1 MFTTKLSH
9 IRGALAGV
17 AVTGLASLLVL
28 AGCGSSGTS
37 LSSPQAGQTTSRTP
51 STSSTGPVPSVT
63 TAPVTT
69 GRNYHPKIV
78 PSQFSTTVDNRYF
91 PLKPGTTYLYK
102 GTRDG
107 VPTSTRYAV
116 LKQTKTVMGVRCLV
130 ISDIVT
136 QNHSLVEKTTDWY
149 AQDSKGN
156 VWYFGE
162 NTAEYANGVVTN
174 TDGTWEAGVDHAL
187 PGIVMEVNS
196 RTGDH
201 YRQEYRPGIAEDT
214 ATVLQ
219 TNASIKLPSGT
230 YRHVVVTRDINPLDP
245 TKHERKWFAPGVGF
259 VHADLHQGGHH
270 EVSSLV
276 K

>member
-1 MFTTKLSH
+1 MITS
-9 IRGALAGV
+9 IDDRRGGALAVVALAGV
-17 AVTGLASLLVL
+17 ASLLVL
-28 AGCGSSGTS
+28 GGCS
-37 LSSPQAGQTTSRTP
+37 SSPQAGQATSGAP
-51 STSSTGPVPSVT
+51 GTSSAGAVPPAT

-69 GRNYHPKIV
+69 GRSYHPKIV

-91 PLKPGTTYLYK
+91 PLKPGTTHIYK

-107 VPTSTRYAV
+107 VPTSTRYVV
-116 LKQTKTVMGVRCLV
+116 LRQTETVMGVKCLV

-162 NTAEYANGVVTN
+162 NTAEYAIGVVTN
-174 TDGTWEAGVDHAL
+174 TDGTWQAGVDLAL
-187 PGIVMEVNS
+187 PGIVMEASSSV
-196 RTGDH
+196 GDH

-219 TNASIKLPSGT
+219 TNASIKLPLGT
-230 YRHVVVTRDINPLDP
+230 FSHVVVTRDINPLDP
-245 TKHERKWFAPGVGF
+245 AKHERKWFAPGVGF
-259 VHADLHQGGHH
+259 VHADLHQASHH

-276 K
+276 R

>member
-1 MFTTKLSH
+1 MITTMFSRT
-9 IRGALAGV
+9 RGALAGV
-17 AVTGLASLLVL
+17 ALTGVASLLAVG
-28 AGCGSSGTS
+28 GCGSSGTS
-37 LSSPQAGQTTSRTP
+37 LSSPQTTSRTP
-51 STSSTGPVPSVT
+51 STSSTGSVPPAT
-63 TAPVTT
+63 TGPVTT

-78 PSQFSTTVDNRYF
+78 PSQFSTTVNNRYF
-91 PLKPGTTYLYK
+91 PLKPGTTRLYR

-116 LKQTKTVMGVRCLV
+116 LKQTKSVMGVKCLV
-130 ISDIVT
+130 ISDVVT

-162 NTAEYANGVVTN
+162 NTAEYINGVVTN

-187 PGIVMEVNS
+187 PGIVMEASS
-196 RTGDH
+196 RTNDH

-214 ATVLQ
+214 ATVLE

-230 YRHVVVTRDINPLDP
+230 YSHVVVTQDINPLDP

>member
-1 MFTTKLSH
+1 MVTTILGRT
-9 IRGALAGV
+9 RGALALV
-17 AVTGLASLLVL
+17 ALTGLASLLAL
-28 AGCGSSGTS
+28 GGCS
-37 LSSPQAGQTTSRTP
+37 SSPQARQTTTSTP
-51 STSSTGPVPSVT
+51 STSRPGSVPAAT

-78 PSQFSTTVDNRYF
+78 PSEFSTTVNNRYF
-91 PLKPGTTYLYK
+91 PLVPGTTHIYR

-116 LKQTKTVMGVRCLV
+116 LNQTKTVMGVKCLV

-162 NTAEYANGVVTN
+162 NTAEYVNGVVTN

-187 PGIVMEVNS
+187 PGIVMEADS
-196 RTGDH
+196 STGDH

-230 YRHVVVTRDINPLDP
+230 YSHVVVTRDINPLDP
-245 TKHERKWFAPGVGF
+245 TKHERKWFAAGVGF
-259 VHADLHQGGHH
+259 VHADLTQGGHH

>member
-1 MFTTKLSH
+1 MITTHFSRT
-9 IRGALAGV
+9 RGALAGA
-17 AVTGLASLLVL
+17 AVTGLASLLAL
-28 AGCGSSGTS
+28 GGCSS
-37 LSSPQAGQTTSRTP
+37 SSQAGKPTSSTP
-51 STSSTGPVPSVT
+51 STSRTGAVSPAT

-69 GRNYHPKIV
+69 GRNYRPKIV

-91 PLKPGTTYLYK
+91 PLKPGTTHIYK

-116 LKQTKTVMGVRCLV
+116 LKQNKTVMGVKCLV

-149 AQDSKGN
+149 AQDSLGN

-187 PGIVMEVNS
+187 PGIVMEASS
-196 RTGDH
+196 RTSDH

-230 YRHVVVTRDINPLDP
+230 YSHVVVTRDINPLDP

-276 K
+276 Q